1 MPSVTPSTVK
11 SINGW
16 LTVFWTV
23 HQPIV
28 IALYFLLPEDGF
40 QRFCLLYLA
49 IASVWANQAS
59 HFSAWI
65 AGRVEVR
72 QEESDG

>member
-1 MPSVTPSTVK
+1 MTSATIKKV
-11 SINGW
+11 NGW
-16 LTVFWTV
+16 LTVFWSL
-23 HQPIV
+23 HQPV
-28 IALYFLLPEDGF
+28 VVALYFLMSDEAF

-59 HFSAWI
+59 HFAAWI

-72 QEESDG
+72 QEESGG